1 VSFSLTGGFFGVFF
15 ITLPS
20 QRQSFEAGIVDEYHL
35 DELLDFARR
44 TARMAGNLLL
54 KKVSRRHR
62 VERKGVI
69 DLVTEVDRLSERA
82 IVEAIRSAFP
92 EHSVLAEEGSGRAEA
107 GGLRWIVDPLDGTT
121 NYAHGYPCYSIS
133 LALERGGR
141 IDLGVVYDP
150 LRDEMFEARRGSGAL
165 LNGKPLSVSTT
176 DLLTDSL
183 LATGFPYDIRT
194 SPDNNLD
201 HFTRFAL
208 RAQGIRRD
216 GSAALDLC
224 YLAAGRFD
232 GFWEMKL
239 SPWDVAAGTLMVIE
253 AGGQLSDFAGG
264 PFRIDGRRL
273 VGSNGRIHDQMI
285 AVLQKTES
293 STEGG
298 TADDR

>member
-1 VSFSLTGGFFGVFF
+1 MNE
-15 ITLPS
+15 P
-20 QRQSFEAGIVDEYHL
+20 AL

-44 TARMAGNLLL
+44 TARMAGGLLL
-54 KKVSRRHR
+54 EKVSRRHR

-82 IVEAIRSAFP
+82 IVEAIGSAYP

-150 LRDEMFEARRGSGAL
+150 LRDEMFEARRGGGARM
-165 LNGKPLSVSTT
+165 NGTPLSVSTT
-176 DLLTDSL
+176 GRLTDSL

-201 HFTRFAL
+201 QFARFAL
-208 RAQGIRRD
+208 RAQGVRRD

-239 SPWDVAAGTLMVIE
+239 SPWDVAAGALIVIE
-253 AGGQLSDFAGG
+253 AGGRLSDFAGG

-285 AVLQKTES
+285 AVLQEKES